1 MTEIEYQIKL
11 ANARNYERDIYF
23 QTGIILSKEQ
33 IYQKLKEEKIFD
45 IYMKKKIYKERKHKM
60 KNIL

>member
-1 MTEIEYQIKL
+1 MTEIEYQNKL
-11 ANARNYERDIYF
+11 AIASNYEIDIYN
-23 QTGIILSKEQ
+23 QLGIRLSNEQ

>member
-1 MTEIEYQIKL
+1 MTEIEYQNKL
-11 ANARNYERDIYF
+11 AIASNYEIDIYN
-23 QTGIILSKEQ
+23 QLGIRLSKEQ